1 MSSDCEQMKD
11 RIADHI
17 TGILSEAQVRLLKS
31 HLNECK
37 SCREYARALKKEDA
51 LLTEL
56 FAEIETD
63 MTNRQEQILRKL
75 NQLCLSKQTE
85 SPFIRRIIMKNPITK
100 LATAAAVIVAV
111 GLGILAFIGTGSK
124 SGVVWAEVAQKVE
137 ASRGVIYRTRKIGIG
152 DPNDDWPKGHIMHY
166 KSPLH
171 SRTDWYREGQ
181 IRRTV
186 NFDLSTKTV
195 VWLAHDAKVYNKE
208 PMKDETVE
216 SVQRDQSPWLHPE
229 DIISRLLSFKHR
241 KVGTRTID
249 GVLCEGL
256 ETNDPAVCGAPPTK
270 TFVGRLWVSV
280 ETGYPVLIEV
290 EATDGQDG
298 GIRMNGFI
306 DQFKWDVDFGPGD
319 RDISIPPGFR
329 SLSLEGEMKILSE
342 QGKKELLKVEETI
355 VNGTGRMSV
364 HVYRYQLSDG
374 QIKDNREAAAYEVDM
389 AHRKKF
395 GAQLDEFR
403 RLRKAGLGEDLGTY
417 EEAVEGRVFS
427 FKREKYFLSDGTEV
441 VWSVGTPKQD
451 QQP

>member
-1 MSSDCEQMKD
+1 MSSDCEYIKD
-11 RIADHI
+11 QIADHI
-17 TGILSEAQVRLLKS
+17 TGILSEAQVQSLKS

-56 FAEIETD
+56 FAAIETD
-63 MTNRQEQILRKL
+63 MANRQEQILQKV
-75 NQLCLSKQTE
+75 NQLCASKQTE
-85 SPFIRRIIMKNPITK
+85 SPFIRRIIMKSSITK
-100 LATAAAVIVAV
+100 LAVASVIIVVV
-111 GLGILAFIGTGSK
+111 GLGIFAFIGTGSK
-124 SGVVWAEVAQKVE
+124 SGLVWAEVAQKVQ

-208 PMKDETVE
+208 PMKDETVQ
-216 SVQRDQSPWLHPE
+216 SVQSEWLHPE
-229 DIISRLLSFKHR
+229 DITSRILSFEHR

-280 ETGYPVLIEV
+280 ETWYPVLIEV
-290 EATDGQDG
+290 EATDGEDG
-298 GIRMNGFI
+298 SVRMNGFV
-306 DQFKWDVDFGPGD
+306 DQFQWDVEFSPDD
-319 RDISIPPGFR
+319 RDISIPPDFR
-329 SLSLEGEMKILSE
+329 SLSLEGEMKTLSE
-342 QGKKELLKVEETI
+342 QGKRELLEVKETI
-355 VNGTGRMSV
+355 IDTYRLKT
-364 HVYRYQLSDG
+364 HKYRYQLSDG
-374 QIKDNREAAAYEVDM
+374 RTEEMGEPADDM
-389 AHRKKF
+389 PVYTQEQWKEF
-395 GAQLDEFR
+395 GPQLEEFR
-403 RLRKAGLGEDLGTY
+403 RLQKAGPGEDLGTY
-417 EEAVEGRVFS
+417 EETVEGRVFS

-441 VWSVGTPKQD
+441 IWTIGTPK
-451 QQP
+451 